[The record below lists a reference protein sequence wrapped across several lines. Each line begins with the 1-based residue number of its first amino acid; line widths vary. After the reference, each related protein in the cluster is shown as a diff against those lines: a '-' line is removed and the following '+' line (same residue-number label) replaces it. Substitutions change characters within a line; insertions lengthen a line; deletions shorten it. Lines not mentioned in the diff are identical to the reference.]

1 MQPNSSSMND
11 DEEIIKQAYSF
22 LLKNNIV
29 PQQLNIPSGTALEIS
44 LQYITL
50 RLEFKTSRNGTNI
63 SLTAFELM
71 NIQVVT

>member
-29 PQQLNIPSGTALEIS
+29 PQQLNIPSGTAMEIS

>member
-1 MQPNSSSMND
+1 MND

-29 PQQLNIPSGTALEIS
+29 PQQINIPSGTAMEIS

>member
-1 MQPNSSSMND
+1 MNN

-29 PQQLNIPSGTALEIS
+29 PQQLNIPSGTAMEIS

>member
-1 MQPNSSSMND
+1 MND
-11 DEEIIKQAYSF
+11 DGEIIKQAYSF

-29 PQQLNIPSGTALEIS
+29 PQQLNIPSGTAMEIS

>member
-1 MQPNSSSMND
+1 MND

-29 PQQLNIPSGTALEIS
+29 PQQLNIPSGTAMEIS

>member
-1 MQPNSSSMND
+1 MQPNNSSMND
-11 DEEIIKQAYSF
+11 DGETIKQAYSF

-29 PQQLNIPSGTALEIS
+29 PQQPNISSGTALEIS